1 MYLIRTD
8 TTDPA
13 YNLAAEEFLLKQKRG
28 DIFYLWRNKPSIII
42 GKNQNAYSEIDVD
55 YVRDHGIQ
63 VVRRLTGGGAVFHD
77 LGNINFTFIASLKEA
92 GADVSFE
99 RVTRPVVDF
108 LRSLGLDAAFS
119 GRSDKQVSGY

>member
-1 MYLIRTD
+1 M
-8 TTDPA
+8 
-13 YNLAAEEFLLKQKRG
+13 
-28 DIFYLWRNKPSIII
+28 WRNKPSIII

-77 LGNINFTFIASLKEA
+77 LGNINFTFIATQKEA

-99 RVTRPVVDF
+99 RFT
-108 LRSLGLDAAFS
+108 
-119 GRSDKQVSGY
+119 GRSSIFCVRSAWTPRFPDATTYR